1 MSYKKKYNLGD
12 ILDYLE
18 KVLHEKKSKNKN
30 FSYTEKLLT
39 GDLKK
44 VIQKV
49 GEESVEV
56 SIEATLKN
64 KKRTIYESAD
74 LIFHLL
80 VMWNRLDIKIEE
92 IAEELERR
100 KKDWVT
106 ADLIREEIKDRGWI
120 VEDTKDGQR
129 LKLK

>member
-30 FSYTEKLLT
+30 FSYTEKLLS

-49 GEESVEV
+49 GEEAVEV

-80 VMWNRLDIKIEE
+80 VMWNRLDIKIEDL
-92 IAEELERR
+92 AEELERR
-100 KKDWVT
+100 KK
-106 ADLIREEIKDRGWI
+106 E
-120 VEDTKDGQR
+120 
-129 LKLK
+129 

>member
-1 MSYKKKYNLGD
+1 M
-12 ILDYLE
+12 
-18 KVLHEKKSKNKN
+18 KNKN

-44 VIQKV
+44 IIQKV

-56 SIEATLKN
+56 LIEATLKK

-100 KKDWVT
+100 KK
-106 ADLIREEIKDRGWI
+106 E
-120 VEDTKDGQR
+120 
-129 LKLK
+129 

>member
-1 MSYKKKYNLGD
+1 M
-12 ILDYLE
+12 
-18 KVLHEKKSKNKN
+18 
-30 FSYTEKLLT
+30 LT

-49 GEESVEV
+49 GEEAVEV

-100 KKDWVT
+100 KK
-106 ADLIREEIKDRGWI
+106 E
-120 VEDTKDGQR
+120 
-129 LKLK
+129 